1 VLLDAAACMRPMVTF
16 VPSPHSLCLF
26 KEFRALALSIGSLAT
41 LAGAAQA
48 DTLRLRITAGVLPL
62 PYASA
67 RALPDG
73 AAATGDERG
82 VVLLPVSAWPV
93 RVRIAAAGH
102 VSDTLYLPQRVAA
115 LDVALEPVRELKAA
129 EVVERAQATHLSLR
143 GTQATEAIGAKELKR
158 AACCD
163 LSESFETNATVDVS
177 YSDAVSGTKTLR
189 MLGLD
194 GKYAQ
199 LSVEN
204 IPFVRGLSANYGL
217 TLIPGPWINAI
228 NVSKGV
234 GTAVNGPNAMT
245 GQIDLCL
252 LNPFDAPPLFTNLY
266 VNSQG
271 RRELNVNAGQLMGR
285 HAANVLMVQGS
296 SNQLD
301 MDQNG
306 DGFRDMPLGTRFNVM
321 DRWIQRKGRRTT
333 QVMARYVTDVRNG
346 GNTDAHRSSE
356 LPGGGHYR
364 VDIANEMG
372 DVLVKNGW
380 ILRDSTKSIGLL
392 GSFRNHTLSSRFGDR
407 RHEGVQLSGYL
418 NAVYQQLVNAAGDQL
433 KAGASWQYD
442 AFDERFL
449 DPASAAGDSAFSRIE
464 RMPGVFAEFTRTRK
478 RLTLVA
484 GARADMNALYGTTV
498 SPRLHLKFDPGPLT
512 TLRLGAGRAFR
523 SALPFVENA
532 GALASSR
539 RVNVAAPLGLERSWN
554 FGASL
559 LHKWKWFRRKWS
571 LGLDVYH
578 STFTD
583 QVVADLDR
591 SPRTLAL
598 YMLDGRSFANSVLA
612 DLQVALDR
620 RWDLKLSYRW
630 YDVRTTY
637 DGVLRERP
645 FTPRHRGLV
654 DLAYASIND
663 HWRFDITLNLFGT
676 ARLPDTED
684 NPEAYRLPAR
694 APAYATLN
702 AQLTR
707 VFGALEV
714 YVGGENLTSV
724 QQARQVLAPEAPFG
738 PYFDA
743 SLIWGPT
750 NKAMIYG
757 GFRHTFNRKDR
768 GTGQP

>member
-1 VLLDAAACMRPMVTF
+1 MRPRARGRWSRSF
-16 VPSPHSLCLF
+16 HSLIPPYVH
-26 KEFRALALSIGSLAT
+26 KELRAIGLLIGSLAT
-41 LAGAAQA
+41 LVGAAQA
-48 DTLRLRITAGVLPL
+48 DTLRLRITAAGAPL
-62 PYASA
+62 PFASA

-73 AAATGDERG
+73 AAATGDEQG
-82 VVLLPVSAWPV
+82 LVLLPIPGWPV
-93 RVRIAAAGH
+93 HVAVVAAGH
-102 VSDTLYLPQRVAA
+102 VSDTIHLPQRVAA
-115 LDVALEPVRELKAA
+115 LNVALEPVRELKAA
-129 EVVERAQATHLSLR
+129 EVVERAQGTHLSLR

-228 NVSKGV
+228 NVSKGI

-252 LNPFDAPPLFTNLY
+252 LSPFDAPPLFTNFY
-266 VNSQG
+266 INSQG
-271 RRELNVNAGQLMGR
+271 RRELNVNAGQLIGK
-285 HAANVLMVQGS
+285 HGANVLMVQGS
-296 SNQLD
+296 SNQQD

-306 DGFRDMPLGTRFNVM
+306 DGFRDMPLSTRFNVM
-321 DRWIQRKGRRTT
+321 DRWMQRKGRRTT
-333 QVMARYVTDVRNG
+333 QVMARFVTDVRNG
-346 GNTDAHRSSE
+346 GNTDAHRATE
-356 LPGGGHYR
+356 LPGGQHYR

-392 GSFRNHTLSSRFGDR
+392 GSFRNHTLSSRYGDR
-407 RHEGVQLSGYL
+407 RHEGVQLSGYF

-433 KAGASWQYD
+433 KTGASWQYD

-449 DPASAAGDSAFSRIE
+449 DPASPAGDSAFSRVE
-464 RMPGVFAEFTRTRK
+464 RMPGVFAEFTRVRK

-484 GARADMNALYGTTV
+484 GARADLNDLYGTTV
-498 SPRLHLKFDPGPLT
+498 SPRFHLKYDVGPLT
-512 TLRLGAGRAFR
+512 TVRLGAGRAFR

-532 GALASSR
+532 AALASSR
-539 RVNVAAPLGLERSWN
+539 RVHVEGPLGLERSWN

-571 LGLDVYH
+571 LGLDLYH

-598 YMLDGRSFANSVLA
+598 YMLDGRSHANSLLA
-612 DLQVALDR
+612 DVQVSLSR
-620 RWDLKLSYRW
+620 HLDLKLSYRW

-645 FTPRHRGLV
+645 FTPTHRGLV

-663 HWRFDITLNLFGT
+663 RWRFDITWNLFGD
-676 ARLPDTED
+676 ARIPDTD
-684 NPEAYRLPAR
+684 ANPEAYRLPAR
-694 APAYATLN
+694 SPAYGTLN
-702 AQLTR
+702 AQFTHVLGT
-707 VFGALEV
+707 LEL

-738 PYFDA
+738 PFFDA

-750 NKAMIYG
+750 NQAMIYG
-757 GFRHTFNRKDR
+757 GFRHTFNRKPKDPR
-768 GTGQP
+768 P